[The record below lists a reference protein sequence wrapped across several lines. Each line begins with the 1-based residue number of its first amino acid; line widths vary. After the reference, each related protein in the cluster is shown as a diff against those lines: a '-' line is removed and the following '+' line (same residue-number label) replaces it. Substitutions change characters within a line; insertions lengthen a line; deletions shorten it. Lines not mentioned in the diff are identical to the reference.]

1 LTKKDLAL
9 VGDVWYKSS
18 TVQVKFTFHADLR
31 LDMIPTLISQFIF
44 PGGKPLIGYRDIMAM
59 WQNSFHLR
67 DKFSSSVEIRP
78 SNVRISVR
86 GLSAFVVC
94 NEDMVTQKSTQRLL
108 ATNIFFKSAGKWRLV
123 HHHAD
128 ARGGT
133 EAEHGSESWLSGGG
147 WGGGPRVV
155 RIEAPMGADGQVD
168 AASLDET
175 VVEAMRAALGDNRG
189 KLRQGGSDLEIRD
202 STGDV
207 IGSFSVGDI
216 DDEEEDSSS
225 DIDAED
231 EEGERLLDEDATDG
245 AVEGLR
251 QLAKDGRI
259 SREEKR
265 RLMSSIIEHHH
276 AGGPASEVEIAYEL
290 LVLRPA
296 TGSAEKAELL
306 DDFAEQCRALAA
318 RMQ

>member
-1 LTKKDLAL
+1 
-9 VGDVWYKSS
+9 
-18 TVQVKFTFHADLR
+18 
-31 LDMIPTLISQFIF
+31 
-44 PGGKPLIGYRDIMAM
+44 M
-59 WQNSFHLR
+59 WQNSFNLR

-128 ARGGT
+128 ARGGA

-155 RIEAPMGADGQVD
+155 RIEAPLGTD
-168 AASLDET
+168 AMSLDET

-189 KLRQGGSDLEIRD
+189 KLRPGGSDLEIRD
-202 STGDV
+202 RNGGV
-207 IGSFSVGDI
+207 IGSFSVGDNDS
-216 DDEEEDSSS
+216 DD
-225 DIDAED
+225 ED
-231 EEGERLLDEDATDG
+231 EESGSEGDEEYEEDERLLDENVTDG

-251 QLAKDGRI
+251 LLAKDGRI

-265 RLMSSIIEHHH
+265 RLMSSIIDHHH

-290 LVLRPA
+290 LVLR
-296 TGSAEKAELL
+296 AEDEAEAL
-306 DDFAEQCRALAA
+306 DDFAEQCHAIDA
-318 RMQ
+318 RLQ